1 MKAVATMVAITV
13 IVLTGLLGPAPT
25 AAGQPGPAQAGPA
38 QTPEAGGPLKLEL
51 TDMAPRIVTSDGP
64 ATLTVAGTV
73 TNVGP
78 TRVNDLVV
86 RVQRGLPIA
95 TEGGIR
101 DGLDGNAPTDA
112 VQPQFQPLASSL
124 GPGEQAPLRLT
135 VPLQGLQEQGL
146 ALSETGVYEL
156 LVNVNG
162 VPEGGLRARLAAMR
176 MLLPVLSLPQGRDP
190 ARQAT
195 PRPFALLY
203 PITERPHRVS
213 TVPPEQTLLTDD
225 ELATSFATGGRL
237 DGVVS
242 ALAEQAPV
250 GSQARAA
257 TCLAVDP
264 DLVETASQMSA
275 GYRFLNADRT
285 PVQGAGAEAARLWL
299 ERLRA
304 VAQGGCVIA
313 LPYADAD
320 LVALTRGGM
329 ADQATLAIKE
339 ARTLLTELLAVRP
352 VPDLI
357 WPADGVLDGPTF
369 DLTGAAD
376 GGKLVLTADA
386 VEQGRTKRST
396 GVVPVAGRSPQVA
409 VLTDP
414 LMERAVRGPRA
425 APVDTGIGSAAP
437 TSTPAGTPTA
447 LSTQDVI
454 GVLAFRAGAADPAGE
469 APLVLAPPHQWTV
482 DGTGARALLTAVD
495 QYIGSGMLAPRNIG
509 TVLADAPP
517 GTARPVAY
525 PLSAQSDEIPG
536 DVVQRLRSAA
546 ADLVDL
552 RSAVEPEPSI
562 GIGPDAVFDPL
573 RRGLMRPVSAAWR
586 GQADLARR
594 AAEAAFTRVSDL
606 RATIR
611 VVEPPSPYSLG
622 TADAPLPL
630 TVANGLPLAVRV
642 RIEIAS
648 TSGLKVAPIEEQHIN
663 PFGRRQVSVNAQV
676 TRSGQFTVD
685 AAVRTPDGGL
695 LGPPSRLRV
704 LSTAYGTITVWL
716 TASAGVLLVVLA
728 ARRILRRIR
737 GEPGRRQ
744 LRDAKDPLP
753 EVSTAD
759 QPTDAVP
766 VPTPVAPLDH
776 QPTAEPDPPA
786 QDPPAQD
793 REDQDKPAQDKEG
806 QDKPAQDKEGQEPPA
821 GVRPSPG
828 PRRPAPTPQDRPD
841 GSPRPAGKDPL
852 PAAVKVPQ
860 VSLASP
866 VHQASPIHQASS
878 TDGPSTPEPLVGKA
892 PAVPV
897 APVLRPTPTPR
908 TNGAGRRPTPV
919 PRERAATDPL
929 PAAGSNRPDGPD
941 SPSGPPRSEPPS

>member
-1 MKAVATMVAITV
+1 MKAVATVVAITA
-13 IVLTGLLGPAPT
+13 IVLTGLMGPAPT
-25 AAGQPGPAQAGPA
+25 ATAQAVPA
-38 QTPEAGGPLKLEL
+38 APGQTPESGGPLDLEL
-51 TDMAPRIVTSDGP
+51 TEMTPRIVTSDGP
-64 ATLTVAGTV
+64 DTLTVAGTV
-73 TNVGP
+73 TNVGA
-78 TRVNDLVV
+78 TRINDLVV

-95 TEGGIR
+95 TEGGLR

-112 VQPQFQPLASSL
+112 VQPQFQPLAGSL
-124 GPGEQAPLRLT
+124 GPGEQVPVRLT
-135 VPLQGLQEQGL
+135 IALQGLQEQGL

-176 MLLPVLSLPQGRDP
+176 VLLPVLSLPQGRDP

-195 PRPFALLY
+195 PRPFSLLY
-203 PITERPHRVS
+203 PVTERPHRVS

-225 ELATSFATGGRL
+225 ELAASFATGGRL

-257 TCLAVDP
+257 TCLAIDP
-264 DLVETASQMSA
+264 ELVETAGQMSR
-275 GYRFLNADRT
+275 GYQFLNADGI
-285 PVQGAGAEAARLWL
+285 PVQGAGTEAARLWL
-299 ERLRA
+299 ERLRT

-339 ARTLLTELLAVRP
+339 GRALLTELLAVQP
-352 VPDLI
+352 LPDVT

-369 DLTGAAD
+369 DLAGASD
-376 GGKLVLTADA
+376 GGRLVLSADA

-414 LMERAVRGPRA
+414 LLERAVRGPRD

-447 LSTQDVI
+447 LSTQDAI
-454 GVLAFRAGAADPAGE
+454 GVLAFRAAEAAPAGE
-469 APLVLAPPHQWTV
+469 APLVLAPPHQWAV
-482 DGTGARALLTAVD
+482 DGTSARALLSAVD
-495 QYIGSGMLAPRNIG
+495 QYVGSGMLAPRNIG
-509 TVLADAPP
+509 TVLDDAPP
-517 GTARPVAY
+517 GTARPLAY
-525 PLSAQSDEIPG
+525 PLSAQSDEIPS
-536 DVVQRLRSAA
+536 DVVLRLRSAA

-573 RRGLMRPVSAAWR
+573 RRGLMRPASAAWR
-586 GQADLARR
+586 GRADVARR
-594 AAEAAFTRVSDL
+594 AAEAAFTRVGDL

-630 TVANGLPLAVRV
+630 TVANGLPLTVRV

-648 TSGLKVAPIEEQHIN
+648 TSGLKVAPIEEQRI
-663 PFGRRQVSVNAQV
+663 PPLGRRQVSVNAQV

-744 LRDAKDPLP
+744 LRGAKDPLP
-753 EVSTAD
+753 DPSHPLQQGVSTAD
-759 QPTDAVP
+759 QPTDALP
-766 VPTPVAPLDH
+766 VPSHDTPFDRPPQADQDP
-776 QPTAEPDPPA
+776 PDPSPPDQDQHPDPDPVKDQDQD
-786 QDPPAQD
+786 QDPPA
-793 REDQDKPAQDKEG
+793 
-806 QDKPAQDKEGQEPPA
+806 PPA
-821 GVRPSPG
+821 AVRPSPG
-828 PRRPAPTPQDRPD
+828 PRRTAPTRQDRPD
-841 GSPRPAGKDPL
+841 ANPHPAGRDPL
-852 PAAVKVPQ
+852 PAAVKAHQ

-866 VHQASPIHQASS
+866 VSS
-878 TDGPSTPEPLVGKA
+878 IDGPPTREPLAGKA
-892 PAVPV
+892 PAP
-897 APVLRPTPTPR
+897 RPTPTPR
-908 TNGAGRRPTPV
+908 TNGAGRRPTPA
-919 PRERAATDPL
+919 PRERTPTGPL
-929 PAAGSNRPDGPD
+929 PAAGSSRQDEPD
-941 SPSGPPRSEPPS
+941 SPSGPPHSGPLS